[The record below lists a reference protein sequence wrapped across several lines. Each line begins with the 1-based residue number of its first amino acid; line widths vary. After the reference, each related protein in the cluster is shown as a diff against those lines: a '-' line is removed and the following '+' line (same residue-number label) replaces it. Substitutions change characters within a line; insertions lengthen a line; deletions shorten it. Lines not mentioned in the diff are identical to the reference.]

1 MFNLNSFS
9 SRRTPMKLNRYVFAL
24 VCATIGNNQHIRCH
38 VDPMESMQKSMRIME
53 DEMQSMFDN
62 MNKMHQEFL
71 SSWKKESATQA
82 GQEGINLAIDE
93 SKNNEVKVIVS
104 GIQAEQFEAT
114 FGDKEL
120 TIKAPTATIT
130 LAVHHTVLAASINQE
145 VKEEMTDKKDKE
157 GKSSQQFFSSSS
169 HIQQMISKPV
179 DLQESKIDYDKET
192 KTLTVIIP
200 AKDQKKAAKVIPVNI
215 K

>member
-1 MFNLNSFS
+1 MV
-9 SRRTPMKLNRYVFAL
+9 LNRYAFAL
-24 VCATIGNNQHIRCH
+24 ACATFANSHIIRCYL
-38 VDPMESMQKSMRIME
+38 DPMESMHKSMRVME
-53 DEMQSMFDN
+53 QEMQSMFDS
-62 MNKMHQEFL
+62 MNKMHEEFFA
-71 SSWKKESATQA
+71 SWKKESPTSA

-93 SKNNEVKVIVS
+93 SDNNTVKVIIS

-130 LAVHHTVLAASINQE
+130 LAVRHTMLTASISQE
-145 VKEEMTDKKDKE
+145 IKEEVTDKKDKE
-157 GKSSQQFFSSSS
+157 KKVSQQLFTSAS

-179 DLQESKIDYDKET
+179 DIEEAKIDYNKET
-192 KTLTVIIP
+192 KTLTVTMP
-200 AKDQKKAAKVIPVNI
+200 AKDQKKTAKVIPVNI